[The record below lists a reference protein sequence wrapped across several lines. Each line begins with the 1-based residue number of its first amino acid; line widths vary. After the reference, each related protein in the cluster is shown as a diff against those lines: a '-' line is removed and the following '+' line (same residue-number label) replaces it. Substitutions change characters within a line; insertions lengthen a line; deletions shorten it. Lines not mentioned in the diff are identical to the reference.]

1 MVPDCALAPNHD
13 ALCAWGLCEYP
24 LSSFSYLEPGSKWR
38 TQRPRATSQSDTLP
52 WVSSESKC
60 TLEGSTASCR
70 TAGEPAMR
78 EQGALS
84 RGAGGVADEPPLS
97 LGACKPAPS
106 VGSAQHSILE
116 SVVATHSLSSDH
128 AGVCSLCTAAPA
140 VKRSRDAGPRRPT
153 GPPSSVATPV
163 ASRLDHAT
171 VPSRLADKTDRN
183 PAHGRMEK
191 MESACGR
198 SSTSTRRCE
207 RDHSRTV

>member
-1 MVPDCALAPNHD
+1 
-13 ALCAWGLCEYP
+13 
-24 LSSFSYLEPGSKWR
+24 
-38 TQRPRATSQSDTLP
+38 
-52 WVSSESKC
+52 
-60 TLEGSTASCR
+60 
-70 TAGEPAMR
+70 MR

-207 RDHSRTV
+207 RDLRRVGWGWVGKEGGSGRSKKPAGGAPRACGLPARILTRIGVQADVANHTAPRWGGCERTACA